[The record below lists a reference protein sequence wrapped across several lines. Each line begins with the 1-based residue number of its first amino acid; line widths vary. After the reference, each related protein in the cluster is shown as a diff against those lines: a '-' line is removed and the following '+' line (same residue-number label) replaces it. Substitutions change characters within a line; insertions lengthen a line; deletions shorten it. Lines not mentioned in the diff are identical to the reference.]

1 MAKGGIHDAA
11 GLDRSR
17 AATGRTLS
25 AGPKAKPGAKLGML
39 TALVVPFHLTSSGH
53 AVATSGP
60 DTLNT
65 SAQDSYQVTA
75 GPLVHS
81 VYRECELHHRD
92 VVQIY
97 ARQDGFVVG
106 NVASDEIVEADAS
119 LAVFESDP
127 AMDTL
132 LDLMARQDLAKTR
145 RRILMSTVV
154 PAEHTILKNQLAAL
168 EQRVEEL
175 QRREAKARDLLASG
189 DISEDRYR
197 QVKAELQSALDEVD
211 SVSSTGAIKSAG
223 SDLQLAELDAELAQ
237 LAGSIRRQEEV
248 SRGQIVRSDKA
259 GRVVYADARLLTG
272 RPSFVRRG
280 ELLFT
285 LAFSEELE
293 ASAKFDAEDIW
304 LVRDATVI
312 VSQLNGLSSATGR
325 VEQIVR
331 SERLGPA
338 SATEHIVTVG
348 LAGGEL
354 DFDALRRTECR
365 FDRVV
370 SDAALTIPQ
379 AYLEEHDGAHTV
391 IRRVRDKLVS
401 TTVVLGQSGQG
412 TVEIRSGLN
421 PGDQIV
427 LPRARS

>member
-1 MAKGGIHDAA
+1 
-11 GLDRSR
+11 
-17 AATGRTLS
+17 
-25 AGPKAKPGAKLGML
+25 ML

-60 DTLNT
+60 DTSNPP
-65 SAQDSYQVTA
+65 AQDSYQVKA

-106 NVASDEIVEADAS
+106 NVAADALVEADAS
-119 LAVFESDP
+119 LASFEADP
-127 AMDTL
+127 ALDTL
-132 LDLMARQDLAKTR
+132 PDLRARQQLAETR

-154 PAEHTILKNQLAAL
+154 PAEQTILKNQLAAL
-168 EQRVEEL
+168 EQRIRDL
-175 QRREAKARDLLASG
+175 QRRETRARDLLASG

-197 QVKAELQSALDEVD
+197 QVTAELQSALDEAD
-211 SVSSTGAIKSAG
+211 SVASTGAIKSAG

-237 LAGSIRRQEEV
+237 LAGSIRRQEDI
-248 SRGQIVRSDKA
+248 SRNQIIRSDQAGQIVF
-259 GRVVYADARLLTG
+259 ADARLLTG

-285 LAFSEELE
+285 LAFSDALE

-331 SERLGPA
+331 SEHLGPA
-338 SATEHIVTVG
+338 SATEHIVSVA
-348 LAGGEL
+348 LAGGTL

-370 SDAALTIPQ
+370 SDAALTIPL
-379 AYLEEHDGAHTV
+379 AYLDEHDGAHTV
-391 IRRVRDKLVS
+391 IRRVHNKLVS
-401 TTVVLGQSGQG
+401 TTVLLGQSGQG
-412 TVEIRSGLN
+412 TVEITSGLN

>member
-1 MAKGGIHDAA
+1 
-11 GLDRSR
+11 
-17 AATGRTLS
+17 
-25 AGPKAKPGAKLGML
+25 ML
-39 TALVVPFHLTSSGH
+39 TAIVVPFHLTSSGY
-53 AVATSGP
+53 AVATSSTDP
-60 DTLNT
+60 SNPP
-65 SAQDSYQVTA
+65 AEDSFQVTA

-97 ARQDGFVVG
+97 AHQDGFVVG
-106 NVASDEIVEADAS
+106 DVVADEIVEADAS

-127 AMDTL
+127 ALDTL
-132 LDLMARQDLAKTR
+132 SDLRAREGLAETR

-154 PAEHTILKNQLAAL
+154 PAEQTILKNQLAAL
-168 EQRVEEL
+168 EQRIADL
-175 QRREAKARDLLASG
+175 QRRESRARDLLASG
-189 DISEDRYR
+189 DISEDRYSL
-197 QVKAELQSALDEVD
+197 VSAELQSALDEAD
-211 SVSSTGAIKSAG
+211 SVASTGAIKTAA

-237 LAGSIRRQEEV
+237 LAGSIRRQEEI
-248 SRGQIVRSDKA
+248 SQKQIVRSDQA
-259 GRVVYADARLLTG
+259 GRVLFADARLLTG

-285 LAFSEELE
+285 LASSDALE

-338 SATEHIVTVG
+338 SVNEHVVTVG
-348 LAGGEL
+348 LAGSTL

-379 AYLEEHDGAHTV
+379 AFLDEHDGTHSV

-401 TTVVLGQSGQG
+401 TTVQVGQSGQG
-412 TVEIRSGLN
+412 KVEITSGLN